1 MQNVDG
7 YAMLLFRFRPCLL
20 SPVYVL
26 YDSPKPPIF
35 RIISR
40 MLCLCDCI
48 DILYID
54 MKLAV
59 TK

>member
-26 YDSPKPPIF
+26 RLPKTTNLQDNIAHAL
-35 RIISR
+35 S
-40 MLCLCDCI
+40 
-48 DILYID
+48 
-54 MKLAV
+54 V
-59 TK
+59 

>member
-26 YDSPKPPIF
+26 RPLRLPKTTNLQDNIAHAL
-35 RIISR
+35 S
-40 MLCLCDCI
+40 
-48 DILYID
+48 
-54 MKLAV
+54 V
-59 TK
+59 